1 VLGSPRL
8 DLQDYVAALRRFV
21 GNNFRVIMMAK
32 NGRTVA
38 PRPNGYANVK
48 DGGKRAT
55 SINPTQ
61 RAAEQAARAALK
73 REGGG
78 ELKILGE
85 DGKIRAKDTV
95 PPAKDPF
102 PPKG

>member
-1 VLGSPRL
+1 
-8 DLQDYVAALRRFV
+8 
-21 GNNFRVIMMAK
+21 MAK
-32 NGRTVA
+32 GGRTVA
-38 PRPNGYANVK
+38 PRPDGWANVK
-48 DGGKRAT
+48 DGGGRA
-55 SINPTQ
+55 SSVHETQ
-61 RAAEQAARAALK
+61 REAEKAARGALK

>member
-1 VLGSPRL
+1 
-8 DLQDYVAALRRFV
+8 
-21 GNNFRVIMMAK
+21 MAK
-32 NGRTVA
+32 GGRTVA
-38 PRPNGYANVK
+38 PRPTGWANVK
-48 DGGKRAT
+48 DGGKKA
-55 SINPTQ
+55 SSVHDTQ
-61 RAAEQAARAALK
+61 REAERAARDALK
-73 REGGG
+73 KEGGG